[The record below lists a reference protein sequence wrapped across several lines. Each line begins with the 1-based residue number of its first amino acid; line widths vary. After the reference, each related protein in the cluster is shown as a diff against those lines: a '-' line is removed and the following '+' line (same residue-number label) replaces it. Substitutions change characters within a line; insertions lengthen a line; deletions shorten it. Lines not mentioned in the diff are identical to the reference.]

1 MIVGTWYIDWFPD
14 EKEED
19 IKMKLTDVF
28 QRKFPLISSN
38 LLEFVK

>member
-1 MIVGTWYIDWFPD
+1 MIVGTWFIDWFPD

-19 IKMKLTDVF
+19 IKMKLIDVF
-28 QRKFPLISSN
+28 QRKLPLISSN